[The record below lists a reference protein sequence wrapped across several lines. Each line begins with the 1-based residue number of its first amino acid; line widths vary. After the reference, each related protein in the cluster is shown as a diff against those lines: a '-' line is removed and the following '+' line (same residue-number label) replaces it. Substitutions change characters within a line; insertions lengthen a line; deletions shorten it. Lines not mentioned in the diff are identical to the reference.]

1 MFSQIAPLSKEER
14 AEMFADIKE
23 NGIKVPLLVNKK
35 KDTIYDGYTR
45 WGIAYDLKL
54 APKDIP
60 MDVFTGTEEEI
71 EAAILSR
78 NLFRRHMSDSERAA
92 LVSKIL
98 GPIAEKEAKQ
108 RQSAA
113 GSFDD
118 KSKGK
123 GTGKGKRVAELAK
136 KAGVSEHKMA
146 QAEKARK
153 AGMIDDV
160 LSKKT
165 TLRKASQAGGT
176 RKKSGEPAKELS
188 FADALYK
195 KWTAFV
201 NRIDHPKRRQ
211 ALELIAGWCTGKK
224 PSDKK

>member
-1 MFSQIAPLSKEER
+1 MFSQIAPLGKDEK
-14 AEMFADIKE
+14 AEMVADIKE

-60 MDVFTGTEEEI
+60 MEVFSGTEEEI
-71 EAAILSR
+71 EAEILSR

-98 GPIAEKEAKQ
+98 GPVAEKEAKE

-113 GSFDD
+113 GSFGD

-146 QAEKARK
+146 QAERARK

-165 TLRKASQAGGT
+165 TLRKASEKGKGGK
-176 RKKSGEPAKELS
+176 RKPAKELS

-224 PSDKK
+224 PA